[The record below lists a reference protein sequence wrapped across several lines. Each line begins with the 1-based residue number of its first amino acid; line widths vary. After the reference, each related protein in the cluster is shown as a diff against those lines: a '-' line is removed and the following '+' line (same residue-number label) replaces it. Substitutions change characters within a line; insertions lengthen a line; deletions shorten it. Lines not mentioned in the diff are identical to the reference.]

1 MSLCSD
7 VNDAVAD
14 LLAFREII
22 IGTIREVDRNNIF
35 NFLQLIS
42 RNLLGIDID
51 LRIRKRFQLAGE

>member
-22 IGTIREVDRNNIF
+22 IGTIREVDRNNVF
-35 NFLQLIS
+35 NSLQLIS